1 MPLPLT
7 APPATATAAAA
18 LAATDAAA
26 PANYAPVLFLPGDRF
41 FVRTVALAEG
51 APVDEQVALAI
62 EGLSPFGPAQLY
74 SGYVVAPDKKTALAY
89 AAWRRRFADADPEAW
104 DAARQ
109 VLPEFL
115 PLLAHRPERGAA
127 GIVLCQGPE
136 RLVGMAW
143 RRGETLPA
151 AVLVKESTSET
162 DQEPHAAALRE
173 RAGLDADVP
182 VRIPAGEINATTTG
196 EGALELR
203 VGHAATPP
211 PWVLPAAALDA
222 ADVRDPGFLAARER
236 AARRDHWLW
245 RGVQLAISLLVFAA
259 LVEIAASV
267 FRAHTASRNK
277 RSNAQ
282 SADVN
287 RLMTAQTLAERIGEL
302 SDRRLMPLEMLALIN
317 PQRPRSITFQ
327 RTVTRGTR
335 ELEIEAQTAS
345 AADVN
350 AYESILKE
358 LPAIERVQTR
368 DIRAREGT
376 TSFILALTFRPE
388 ALRATDGPP
397 VVPPGAVKPADTLG
411 KDEGDDTKAAAA
423 RTAPAAAPEETA
435 QESAEEPAA
444 SRVTPATPPTIVG
457 LTPAAPAAPVP
468 AKTPAPPPATR
479 ENDEGAPPPPP
490 PPPPDA
496 P

>member
-1 MPLPLT
+1 MPPPLS
-7 APPATATAAAA
+7 APPAVAAA
-18 LAATDAAA
+18 DAAA
-26 PANYAPVLFLPGDRF
+26 PAVSSPVLFLPGDRF

-74 SGYVVAPDKKTALAY
+74 SGYVVAPDRKSALAY
-89 AAWRRRFADADPEAW
+89 AAWRRRFADVDAEVW

-115 PLLAHRPERGAA
+115 PLLAHRPERGTA

-136 RLVGMAW
+136 RLVGVAW
-143 RRGETLPA
+143 REGEALPA
-151 AVLVKESTSET
+151 AVLVRESTSEN
-162 DQEPHAAALRE
+162 DQEPLAAALRE
-173 RAGLDADVP
+173 RAGLAADVP
-182 VRIPAGEINATTTG
+182 VRIPAGEINASTTG

-203 VGHAATPP
+203 VGHAGT
-211 PWVLPAAALDA
+211 PWVLPTAALDA
-222 ADVRDPGFLAARER
+222 ADVRDPDFLAARER

-245 RGVQLAISLLVFAA
+245 RGVQLAICLLLFTA

-267 FRAHTASRNK
+267 FRAHTASRSK
-277 RSNAQ
+277 RIDAQ

-350 AYESILKE
+350 AYEGILKE
-358 LPAIERVQTR
+358 LPAIEKVQTR

-376 TSFILALTFRPE
+376 TSFILTLTFHPE
-388 ALRATDGPP
+388 ALRASDGPP
-397 VVPPGAVKPADTLG
+397 VVPPGAVKPADAPG
-411 KDEGDDTKAAAA
+411 KEEGDNAKTAA
-423 RTAPAAAPEETA
+423 RPAPASAPEEAET
-435 QESAEEPAA
+435 EPAEEPA
-444 SRVTPATPPTIVG
+444 SRATPAAPPTIVG
-457 LTPAAPAAPVP
+457 LTPAAPAAPVSE
-468 AKTPAPPPATR
+468 KTPATPPAAR
-479 ENDEGAPPPPP
+479 EGEEAPPPPP
-490 PPPPDA
+490 PGA